1 MITFPCH
8 FPIKI
13 IFNNVPG
20 AEEALLAIVR
30 QHYPA
35 LSDSAIKQKPSE
47 NGQYVSLTVTV
58 VAHDKASLDMLYR
71 ELTQSPYIKMVL

>member
-30 QHYPA
+30 DHYPD
-35 LSDSAIKQKPSE
+35 LTDSAIKLKPSE

-58 VAHDKASLDMLYR
+58 VAQDQASLDMLYR
-71 ELTQSPYIKMVL
+71 QLTQHPHIKMVL